1 MRVVVVNSGAVVVG
15 VVRSVKVVCDILSVV
30 TDGVMMC
37 GVVLVV
43 VKGADGVTNSVIFVE
58 MISGKAVVPVT
69 TEGEAGRPAAVVKAV
84 LGEPDVMDVVTIVPS
99 TVEDFDLVSV
109 CAEVVVLGT
118 IVFSVITEVSRTR
131 AELGLEAVTIRAIP
145 VECVVASVV
154 CTTIGV
160 LLVVVPSREVVVRA
174 AVVVAGSVV
183 TGVVVNSGCRESV
196 DLVEEVSQNRGV
208 VVKEVLLV
216 LEVLG
221 PKGLTAEL
229 NDPLIHSVVLIIV
242 VGGATVTLTVD
253 SGSTTSGLTA
263 VGTAGGDGGS
273 IVLEGSGLAEGE
285 IMAGG
290 VSEEL
295 VCRLAS
301 GTVEVILVVEAVCG
315 GAAEAAVVEAVVL
328 RVLVEAVVLAVVG
341 CAADGVTGCTATGN
355 LIPVQP
361 IKGLLEKQQAQKRDT
376 GHEVD

>member
-1 MRVVVVNSGAVVVG
+1 MRVVVVNLGAVVVG
-15 VVRSVKVVCDILSVV
+15 VVRSVEVVCNILSVV

-43 VKGADGVTNSVIFVE
+43 VKGAAGVTNSVIFVE
-58 MISGKAVVPVT
+58 MISGKAVVTVS
-69 TEGEAGRPAAVVKAV
+69 TEGEAGRATAVVKAV
-84 LGEPDVMDVVTIVPS
+84 LGEPDVMDVVTVVPS
-99 TVEDFDLVSV
+99 TVEDFVLVSV
-109 CAEVVVLGT
+109 CAEIVVLGT
-118 IVFSVITEVSRTR
+118 IVFSVITEVSGTR
-131 AELGLEAVTIRAIP
+131 AELGLEAVMIRAIP

-160 LLVVVPSREVVVRA
+160 LLVVVPSREVLVGA
-174 AVVVAGSVV
+174 AVVVADSVV
-183 TGVVVNSGCRESV
+183 TGVMVNSGWRESV
-196 DLVEEVSQNRGV
+196 DLVVEVSQNRGV
-208 VVKEVLLV
+208 VVKEVL
-216 LEVLG
+216 G

-229 NDPLIHSVVLIIV
+229 NGPLIHFVVPIIV

-253 SGSTTSGLTA
+253 NGSTTSGLTG
-263 VGTAGGDGGS
+263 VGTAGGIGGS

-301 GTVEVILVVEAVCG
+301 GTVEVILVVGAVCG
-315 GAAEAAVVEAVVL
+315 GAAEAAVVEVVVL
-328 RVLVEAVVLAVVG
+328 KVLVEAVVLAVVVEVAAG
-341 CAADGVTGCTATGN
+341 CAADGVTGCTATGT

-361 IKGLLEKQQAQKRDT
+361 IKGLLEK
-376 GHEVD
+376 

>member
-1 MRVVVVNSGAVVVG
+1 MRVVVVNLGAVVVG
-15 VVRSVKVVCDILSVV
+15 VFRSVEVVCNILSVV

-43 VKGADGVTNSVIFVE
+43 VKGAAGVTNSVIFVE
-58 MISGKAVVPVT
+58 MISGKAVVTVS
-69 TEGEAGRPAAVVKAV
+69 TEGEAGRATAVVKAV
-84 LGEPDVMDVVTIVPS
+84 LGEPDVMDVVTVVPS
-99 TVEDFDLVSV
+99 TVEDFVLVSV
-109 CAEVVVLGT
+109 CAEIVVLGT
-118 IVFSVITEVSRTR
+118 IVFSVITEVSGTR
-131 AELGLEAVTIRAIP
+131 AGLGLEAVMIRAIP

-160 LLVVVPSREVVVRA
+160 LLVVVPSREVLVGA
-174 AVVVAGSVV
+174 AVVVADSVV
-183 TGVVVNSGCRESV
+183 TGVMVNSGWRESV
-196 DLVEEVSQNRGV
+196 DLVVEVSQNRGV

-221 PKGLTAEL
+221 PKGLPAEL
-229 NDPLIHSVVLIIV
+229 NGPLIHFVVPIIV

-253 SGSTTSGLTA
+253 NGSTTSGLTG
-263 VGTAGGDGGS
+263 VGTAGGIGGS

-301 GTVEVILVVEAVCG
+301 GTVEVILVVGAVCG
-315 GAAEAAVVEAVVL
+315 GAAEAAVVEVVVL
-328 RVLVEAVVLAVVG
+328 KVLVEAVVLAVVVEVAAG
-341 CAADGVTGCTATGN
+341 CAADGVTGCTATGT

-361 IKGLLEKQQAQKRDT
+361 IKGLLEK
-376 GHEVD
+376 